1 MHGMLGSVIV
11 RLYAS
16 ARHGDGWNRP
26 PPPNAP
32 A

>member
-26 PPPNAP
+26 PPNAP